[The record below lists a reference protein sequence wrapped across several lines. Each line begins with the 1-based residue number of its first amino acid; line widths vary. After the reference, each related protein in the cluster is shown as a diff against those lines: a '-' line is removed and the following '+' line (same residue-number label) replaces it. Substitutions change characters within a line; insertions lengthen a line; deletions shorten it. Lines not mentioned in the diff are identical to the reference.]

1 MGNACNCVR
10 NQTQEED
17 DEALLRGLM
26 EENERL
32 RGPPPP
38 YQVGVTGKR
47 PLLNVPCER
56 ADNVFG
62 VTSCSLYSASFAYNI
77 YRMAALPQKRRLGVE

>member
-10 NQTQEED
+10 NQTQED
-17 DEALLRGLM
+17 DDDALLRGLM

-38 YQVGVTGKR
+38 YQVGVKR
-47 PLLNVPCER
+47 AHVKITL
-56 ADNVFG
+56 
-62 VTSCSLYSASFAYNI
+62 ASFVTAQASVRVQCILAIKSSITHCAYKI
-77 YRMAALPQKRRLGVE
+77 KQLC